1 MQKKVYG
8 YLGPPGTYSEMAL
21 LKNCGQDCSRRP
33 YNTIREIVK
42 AVKRGEVSSGLL
54 PLENSLEGSV
64 NLSQDLLLQEDGFG
78 ITGEVILP
86 IEHCLMASEEM
97 ELEDIKEIYSHRQ
110 AVAQAGEFIEK
121 KLPGVK
127 ITYTES
133 TAAAAGKVAGRKG
146 RAMIGA
152 ERISQLYELKILARD
167 IVNGF
172 ENYTRFV
179 LIENE
184 NIASAVKQKEENI
197 IAENYKTSL
206 ICTPKKN
213 RPGILHEIL
222 GEFAGRRIDLTRI
235 ESRPTKEK
243 LGEYLFFI
251 DIEGHRE
258 TDKISSALEGVRE
271 KCGLFKIL
279 GSYRKADFFL
289 NTERR
294 DDKNGKKRDI
304 C

>member
-1 MQKKVYG
+1 MGKRVYG

-21 LKNCGQDCSRRP
+21 LKNCNQDCEKRP
-33 YNTIREIVK
+33 YSTIREIVK
-42 AVKRGEVSSGLL
+42 AVKEGEVSSGLL

-64 NLSQDLLLQEDGFG
+64 NLSQDLLLREEGFE

-86 IEHCLMASEEM
+86 IKHCLMAPPGVEIGEI
-97 ELEDIKEIYSHRQ
+97 EEIYSHRQ
-110 AVAQAGEFIEK
+110 AVAQAGDFVERR
-121 KLPGVK
+121 LSGVK

-133 TAAAAGKVAGRKG
+133 TAAAASEVTGSDS

-152 ERISQLYELKILARD
+152 ERISELYELEILARN

-184 NIASAVKQKEENI
+184 KITSVRENREKKITSEE
-197 IAENYKTSL
+197 YKTSL

-213 RPGILHEIL
+213 RPGILYEIL

-235 ESRPTKEK
+235 E
-243 LGEYLFFI
+243 
-251 DIEGHRE
+251 
-258 TDKISSALEGVRE
+258 
-271 KCGLFKIL
+271 
-279 GSYRKADFFL
+279 
-289 NTERR
+289 
-294 DDKNGKKRDI
+294 
-304 C
+304 